1 MSSIT
6 PSNGGGGGNL
16 KRGRFDMF
24 ASRPNIGTSGQPIV
38 ILSNHY
44 GVSYDLNKTVYSY
57 HVTINQVNG
66 NASTDSLAATTS
78 SFHKSKIEAL
88 FRNVMKRLIENNS
101 QEGNI
106 FHKIACIFDGTS
118 CLYTS
123 ERLPIISDKMIKF
136 RVKLLETDFGSQDF
150 EVCIKMVNVLSLQ
163 SIKDYYV
170 VSFSDDAA
178 LVLMTVHY

>member
-6 PSNGGGGGNL
+6 LSTGGGGGGANS

-38 ILSNHY
+38 ILSNHF

-57 HVTINQVNG
+57 YVSINQVNG
-66 NASTDSLAATTS
+66 NASTASLANTTS
-78 SFHKSKIEAL
+78 SFHKIKIEAM

-101 QEGNI
+101 QAGNI
-106 FHKIACIFDGTS
+106 FHKIACIFDGIS

-136 RVKLLETDFGSQDF
+136 RVNLSETDCGSQDF

-163 SIKDYYV
+163 SIKDYYK
-170 VSFSDDAA
+170 VSW
-178 LVLMTVHY
+178 